1 MTEKK
6 HHVIAIDGP
15 SASGKSTV
23 SKKLAQVMGYLYVDS
38 GALYRGMTWKMLQE
52 NVDIHDTEVVI
63 AKMDEIQWD
72 FFIKDGSVW
81 FSIDGTDPGQEI
93 RGEAVR
99 ENVAIIATIPEVRAF
114 IGEQLRNMRHFGN
127 IVMEG
132 RDIGSV
138 VFRDSP
144 YKFYIDADPQER
156 ARRRCKDIVQLEGQS
171 NVEEVF
177 NSLKR
182 RDEIDSSRKTAPL
195 QIVDGAR
202 VLDTTGMTIDEVV
215 ECIASALTQDGL
227 SCEA

>member
-1 MTEKK
+1 MTENKY
-6 HHVIAIDGP
+6 HVIAIDGP

-23 SKKLAQVMGYLYVDS
+23 SKKLAQVLDYLYVDS

-52 NVDIHDTEVVI
+52 NVDIHNTAAVV
-63 AKMDEIQWD
+63 AKMDEVQWD
-72 FFIKDGSVW
+72 FFIKDGAVW

-114 IGEQLRNMRHFGN
+114 IVEQLRNMRHFGN

-144 YKFYIDADPQER
+144 YKFYIDADPKER

-171 NVEEVF
+171 NEEEVF
-177 NSLKR
+177 KSLER
-182 RDEIDSSRKTAPL
+182 RDAIDSSRKTAPL
-195 QIVDGAR
+195 KIVDGAR
-202 VLDTTGMTIDEVV
+202 VLDTTGMSIDQVV
-215 ECIASALTQDGL
+215 ARIADDLRKDGL
-227 SCEA
+227 C